1 MADQLDSVEPSETQS
16 RLSAIIHRLEQWP
29 PAAHLAIA
37 LIALGLIA
45 ALDVVTPKDL
55 SFSVLY
61 FVPVVW
67 AIWFSGRRASLAVAV
82 LASLAWGFA
91 ELAAGVTAGSPS
103 IAMWNEAMRLGL
115 FMLAWGALSELRDI
129 SEARRLLALTD
140 PLTGAANLRVISAQI
155 EHEIE
160 VLRRYGTPFTLAYLD
175 LDEFKAVN
183 DSLGHQAG
191 DEVLRSV
198 AHFLVAD
205 ARKVDTVARLG
216 GDEFALLMP
225 QTDEREASIALQRV
239 THGLNDV
246 IRDAAPSVHGAGA
259 SIGAVVFTH
268 APWSVDHALSLADQL
283 MYEGK
288 RSGAGSVTLGTHDAD
303 PEHR

>member
-1 MADQLDSVEPSETQS
+1 MANGADVIEPGGAQSQLSV
-16 RLSAIIHRLEQWP
+16 AINRLEQWP
-29 PAAHLAIA
+29 PVVHLAIA
-37 LIALGLIA
+37 LISLALIA
-45 ALDVVTPKDL
+45 AIDVLTPKDL
-55 SFSVLY
+55 SFSVFY

-67 AIWFSGRRASLAVAV
+67 AIWFSGRRTSLAIAV

-91 ELAAGVTAGSPS
+91 ELAAGITAGNPS

-129 SEARRLLALTD
+129 SEARRQLALTD
-140 PLTGAANLRVISAQI
+140 PLTGAANLRVISARI
-155 EHEIE
+155 EQEIE
-160 VLRRYGTPFTLAYLD
+160 ILRRYGTPFTLAYLD

-191 DEVLRSV
+191 DEVLKSV
-198 AHFLVAD
+198 AHFLFGD

-225 QTDEREASIALQRV
+225 QTDERAANVALQRMA
-239 THGLNDV
+239 HGLNDV
-246 IRDAAPSVHGAGA
+246 IRGAAPNVHGAGA
-259 SIGAVVFTH
+259 SVGAIVFTH

-283 MYEGK
+283 MYQGK
-288 RSGAGSVTLGTHDAD
+288 RSGTGSVTLGTHDQE
-303 PEHR
+303 PER